1 MVILIML
8 RTFDPKKYLETK
20 ADFFPALKAAFQEDP
35 GDGSLIASTLSDI
48 VKAYGITTMAKDT
61 RLSEKHLAQALTD
74 QNTLDLATLLKVT
87 EALGFEL
94 HVVPS
99 QDTSTSASA

>member
-1 MVILIML
+1 
-8 RTFDPKKYLETK
+8 
-20 ADFFPALKAAFQEDP
+20 
-35 GDGSLIASTLSDI
+35 
-48 VKAYGITTMAKDT
+48 MAKDT
-61 RLSEKHLAQALTD
+61 RLSEEHLAQALTD